1 MPNYGNSNLKVSDA
15 ITVAEVGGAV
25 DLYPTHFAFLG
36 KGGWRSAATLSA
48 LNSTSAARREE
59 GGAGYVWNDGNNNG
73 LYVWDGT
80 NWVKTSLSPTAY
92 TLPIAAASTLGGV
105 RIPSSGPISINN
117 SNGDLSLR
125 VATTSATGIVRV
137 GSGLAVDGDGILSVT
152 SADLTVRNSDATYEQ
167 SYPNLRFT
175 GSGIAGISENQPDDE
190 TVVEINLP
198 TATDGTTAGAFSNI
212 VFNASGG
219 ISATGTY
226 NSGTK
231 TYTITYAIT
240 SSGTLK
246 QNLHELD
253 DVDQSTVQFP
263 TGGDI
268 LQYDGDS
275 SLWTAVAYTP
285 GITLD
290 SLAATVPLRYN
301 KISGIGQFTIDV
313 ANNGQDGYL
322 TSTDWNTFNGKQNAL
337 TAPNS
342 VKISS
347 NTIQLDGDSATPGNN
362 KVYGTNG
369 SGVKGWQNAGSGGIT
384 SINSLTSSAQTIVI
398 GSAGTD
404 VGISSSTSTH
414 TINIPTASGSN
425 RGVITSTQFNKFDS
439 VDTKLNIT
447 AATNSGT
454 GNITLDFAN
463 ADTIYGSVG
472 TGTAVTGNISVSTT
486 SAKVGVT
493 HIVVHNS
500 STAPT
505 ITGALKLSGSGNYK
519 VNVNNYIYFTY
530 ISGTTVI
537 YSINQA

>member
-15 ITVAEVGGAV
+15 ITVAEVSGTP
-25 DLYPTHFAFLG
+25 DPYPTHFAFLG

-48 LNSTSAARREE
+48 LNSTSAARKEE
-59 GGAGYVWNDGNNNG
+59 GGAGYVWNDGGNNG
-73 LYVWDGT
+73 LYVWDGST
-80 NWVKTSLSPTAY
+80 WVKTSLSPTAY

-105 RIPSSGPISINN
+105 RIPASGPISINN

-152 SADLTVRNSDATYEQ
+152 SANLTVINESGSYSQ
-167 SYPNLRFT
+167 SYPKLRFKGT
-175 GSGIAGISENQPDDE
+175 AIAGIAEDAPNSENQV
-190 TVVEINLP
+190 TINLP

-212 VFNASGG
+212 VFAAGG
-219 ISATGTY
+219 GMSVAGGY

-231 TYTITYAIT
+231 TYTVTYNVTA
-240 SSGTLK
+240 SGTLK
-246 QNLHELD
+246 QNLHELT
-253 DVDQSTVQFP
+253 DVNQSTVQTP
-263 TGGDI
+263 SNNQI
-268 LQYDGDS
+268 LQYTGGK
-275 SLWTAVAYTP
+275 WNAVNYTP
-285 GITLD
+285 GIALT
-290 SLAATVPLRYN
+290 SLTASDPLVYTN
-301 KISGIGQFTIDV
+301 NDGKFSIKV
-313 ANNGQDGYL
+313 ANSGQDGYL
-322 TSTDWNTFNGKQNAL
+322 TAANWNTFNGKQNAITL
-337 TAPNS
+337 TTTGTSGA
-342 VKISS
+342 
-347 NTIQLDGDSATPGNN
+347 ATL
-362 KVYGTNG
+362 VG
-369 SGVKGWQNAGSGGIT
+369 STLNIPQYSGGGGGGTVTSVAALTIGSTGTDIT
-384 SINSLTSSAQTIVI
+384 STVANPNTTPVI
-398 GSAGTD
+398 TL
-404 VGISSSTSTH
+404 
-414 TINIPTASGSN
+414 NIPTASGSN

-454 GNITLDFAN
+454 GNITLDFST

-486 SAKVGVT
+486 SGKVGVT

-519 VNVNNYIYFTY
+519 VSVNNYIYFTY

-537 YSINQA
+537 YSINQAS

>member
-15 ITVAEVGGAV
+15 ITVAVANGVA

-36 KGGWRSAATLSA
+36 KGGWRSAATLSI
-48 LNSTSAARREE
+48 LNSTSAARKEE

-73 LYVWDGT
+73 LYVWNGST
-80 NWVKTSLSPTAY
+80 WVKTSLSPTAY

-105 RIPSSGPISINN
+105 RIPASGPISING
-117 SNGDLSLR
+117 SGDLSLR

-152 SADLTVRNSDATYEQ
+152 SANLTVINESGSYSQ
-167 SYPNLRFT
+167 SYPKLRFKGT
-175 GSGIAGISENQPDDE
+175 AIAGIAEDAPNSENQV
-190 TVVEINLP
+190 TINLP

-212 VFNASGG
+212 VFAAGG
-219 ISATGTY
+219 GMSVAGGY

-231 TYTITYAIT
+231 TYTVTYNVTA
-240 SSGTLK
+240 SGTLK
-246 QNLHELD
+246 QNLHELL
-253 DVDQSTVQFP
+253 DVNQSTVQTP
-263 TGGDI
+263 SNNQI
-268 LQYDGDS
+268 LQYTSGK
-275 SLWTAVAYTP
+275 WNAVNYTP
-285 GITLD
+285 GIALT
-290 SLAATVPLRYN
+290 SLTASDPLVYTN
-301 KISGIGQFTIDV
+301 NDGKFSIKV

-369 SGVKGWQNAGSGGIT
+369 SGVKGWQNAGSGSGGIT
-384 SINSLTSSAQTIVI
+384 SINSLTNSAQTIVI

-463 ADTIYGSVG
+463 TDTIYGSVG

-486 SAKVGVT
+486 SGKVGVT

-519 VNVNNYIYFTY
+519 VSVNNYIYFTY

>member
-15 ITVAEVGGAV
+15 ITVAEVSGTPDA
-25 DLYPTHFAFLG
+25 YPTHFAFLG

-48 LNSTSAARREE
+48 LNSTSAARKEE
-59 GGAGYVWNDGNNNG
+59 GGAGYVWNDGGNNG
-73 LYVWDGT
+73 LYVWDGST
-80 NWVKTSLSPTAY
+80 WVKTSLSPTAY

-105 RIPSSGPISINN
+105 RIPSSGPISIN
-117 SNGDLSLR
+117 SGNGDLSLR
-125 VATTSATGIVRV
+125 IATTSATGIVRV

-152 SADLTVRNSDATYEQ
+152 SANLTVINESGTF
-167 SYPNLRFT
+167 SKSHSKLRFKGT
-175 GSGIAGISENQPDDE
+175 AIASVTEDITPDENIV
-190 TVVEINLP
+190 TINLP
-198 TATDGTTAGAFSNI
+198 SATDNTTSGAFSNI
-212 VFNASGG
+212 VFAASGG

-246 QNLHELD
+246 QNLYELD
-253 DVDQSTVQFP
+253 DVDPTTVTAP
-263 TGGDI
+263 TGGYI

-285 GITLD
+285 GIALT
-290 SLAATVPLRYN
+290 SLSASAPIIYNNSTGAFTMNVATT
-301 KISGIGQFTIDV
+301 S
-313 ANNGQDGYL
+313 QDGYL
-322 TSTDWNTFNGKQNAL
+322 TSTNWNTFNGKQNAITL
-337 TAPNS
+337 TTTGTSGA
-342 VKISS
+342 
-347 NTIQLDGDSATPGNN
+347 ATL
-362 KVYGTNG
+362 VG
-369 SGVKGWQNAGSGGIT
+369 STLNIPQYSGGGGGGTVTSVAALTIGTTGTDIT
-384 SINSLTSSAQTIVI
+384 STVANGTTTPVI
-398 GSAGTD
+398 TL
-404 VGISSSTSTH
+404 
-414 TINIPTASGSN
+414 NIPTASGSN

-447 AATNSGT
+447 AATNAGT
-454 GNITLDFAN
+454 GTSITLDFAN

-519 VNVNNYIYFTY
+519 VSVNNYIYFTY
-530 ISGTTVI
+530 ISGSTVI

>member
-15 ITVAEVGGAV
+15 ITVAEVSGTPDA
-25 DLYPTHFAFLG
+25 YPTHFAFLG
-36 KGGWRSAATLSA
+36 KGGWRSAATLDI
-48 LNSTSAARREE
+48 LNSTSAARKEE

-73 LYVWDGT
+73 LYVWNGT
-80 NWVKTSLSPTAY
+80 SWVKTSLSPTAY

-152 SADLTVRNSDATYEQ
+152 SADLTVRNSDASYEQ

-246 QNLHELD
+246 QNLYELD
-253 DVDQSTVQFP
+253 DVDPTTVTAP
-263 TGGDI
+263 TGGYI

-275 SLWTAVAYTP
+275 SKWIAVDYTP
-285 GITLD
+285 GIALT
-290 SLAATVPLRYN
+290 SLSASAPIIYN
-301 KISGIGQFTIDV
+301 NSTGAFTMNV
-313 ANNGQDGYL
+313 ANTGQNGYL

-398 GSAGTD
+398 GTGGTD
-404 VGISSSTSTH
+404 VGISSSSSTH
-414 TINIPTASGSN
+414 TINIPTAASDK
-425 RGVITSTQFNKFDS
+425 RGVITGGMYDS
-439 VDTKLNIT
+439 IMDVGNKLNIT

-486 SAKVGVT
+486 SGKVGVT

-519 VNVNNYIYFTY
+519 TGVNNYIYFTY

>member
-15 ITVAEVGGAV
+15 ITVAEVSGTPDA
-25 DLYPTHFAFLG
+25 YPTHFAFLG
-36 KGGWRSAATLSA
+36 KGGWRSAATLDI
-48 LNSTSAARREE
+48 LNSTSAARKEE

-73 LYVWDGT
+73 LYVWNGT
-80 NWVKTSLSPTAY
+80 SWVKTSLSPTAY

-152 SADLTVRNSDATYEQ
+152 SADLTVRNSDASYEQ

-263 TGGDI
+263 TGGYI

-275 SLWTAVAYTP
+275 SKWIAVDYTP
-285 GITLD
+285 GIALT
-290 SLAATVPLRYN
+290 SLSASAPIIYN
-301 KISGIGQFTIDV
+301 NSTGAFTMNV
-313 ANNGQDGYL
+313 ANTGQNGYL

-347 NTIQLDGDSATPGNN
+347 NTIELDGDSATPGNN

-384 SINSLTSSAQTIVI
+384 SINSLTNSAQTIVI
-398 GSAGTD
+398 GTGGTD
-404 VGISSSTSTH
+404 VGISSSSSIH
-414 TINIPTASGSN
+414 TINIPTAASDK
-425 RGVITSTQFNKFDS
+425 RGVITGGMYDS
-439 VDTKLNIT
+439 IMDVGNKLNIT

-454 GNITLDFAN
+454 GGNITLDFAN
-463 ADTIYGSVG
+463 ADTIYGTVASPV
-472 TGTAVTGNISVSTT
+472 TALSIGVSTA
-486 SAKVGVT
+486 SGKVGVT

-505 ITGALKLSGSGNYK
+505 ISGALKLSGSGNYK
-519 VNVNNYIYFTY
+519 TGVNNYIYFTY

-537 YSINQA
+537 YSINQT